1 MKTYNIRFGDTIMRR
16 MHKTRIR
23 FFSWLSD
30 CWPLSLLNR
39 TSMAQTT
46 PPQGV
51 GGTVNSPGYVLHG
64 RTKRVVNEILDA
76 LGPGIT
82 RYKPSHQPRLTSTAS
97 LPCPFWRSLRKLV
110 HLAQVTLTVSSTCKV
125 CA

>member
-23 FFSWLSD
+23 FFLAIG
-30 CWPLSLLNR
+30 LLAAILAQQ

-82 RYKPSHQPRLTSTAS
+82 RYN
-97 LPCPFWRSLRKLV
+97 
-110 HLAQVTLTVSSTCKV
+110 QVTNL
-125 CA
+125 A